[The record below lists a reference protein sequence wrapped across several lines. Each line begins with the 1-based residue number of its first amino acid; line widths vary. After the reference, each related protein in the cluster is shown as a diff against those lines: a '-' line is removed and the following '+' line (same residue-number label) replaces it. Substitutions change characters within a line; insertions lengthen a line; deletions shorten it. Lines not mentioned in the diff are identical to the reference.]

1 MYQVKFWTNFRKRDN
16 STKIPGD
23 TTHVY
28 DCDLMDGSGMIAPT
42 IQLQIQN
49 PTAFNYAYIDAFRRY
64 YKVNNW
70 HYSLGI
76 WQADLQV
83 DVLASFRTE
92 IGNQEIY
99 VLRSTTQWNGR
110 IVDNAYPMIARKT
123 YATGSVATGSSNPFA
138 TSYSSGNFVVGIIN
152 TDTASIGA
160 VSYYVFTPAQFKTLV
175 DRLMGDVQ
183 FYNVTD
189 ISDELTKVL
198 ANPFQYIVSCYWFP
212 FTPPTGGAVSE
223 LKIGWWTFSG
233 INCSRLSGYT
243 RWSATGPTIT
253 VPKHPLAAERGLYL
267 CGEPYTEYYLH
278 LPPWGSFNIPAD
290 RLIDSDYITCTSQ
303 VDCITGMGKVMI
315 DTQQA
320 ANNYFTVVEGQIGVP
335 IMLAQMAP
343 QLGNLMNSMA
353 TSAPPTMPVDAGN
366 SAMFMGVD
374 LAEIGDKQTGRM
386 ASVKQTEIS
395 QKVTQFTSAI
405 GTALL
410 SRWCPA
416 QTIGS
421 NGGVMAGYDTPRL
434 FATFSYQTAMNSM
447 EKGRPLCSKV
457 RLDTLSGY
465 IQCGETDIQIACTK
479 GENDAIRMYLSA
491 GFFRE

>member
-16 STKIPGD
+16 STKLPGD

-64 YKVNNW
+64 YKVTNW

-83 DVLASFRTE
+83 DVLASFKSE
-92 IGNQEIY
+92 IGNQTLY
-99 VLRSTTQWNGR
+99 VLRSASSWNGR
-110 IVDNAYPMIARKT
+110 IVDTSYPLIARKT
-123 YATGSVATGSSNPFA
+123 YAIGTMATGSSNPFSTA
-138 TSYSSGNFVVGIIN
+138 YNAGKFVVGIVN
-152 TDTASIGA
+152 TDSNNIGA

-175 DRLMGDVQ
+175 SRLMGDVQ

-198 ANPFQYIVSCYWFP
+198 SNPFQYIVSCYWFP
-212 FTPPTGGAVSE
+212 FDPPTGGAVST
-223 LKIGWWTFSG
+223 LQIGWWTFSG
-233 INCSRLSGYT
+233 ISCSRLSGYT
-243 RWSATGPTIT
+243 RWSATGPTIN
-253 VPKHPLAAERGLYL
+253 VPKHPHAGARGMYLYT
-267 CGEPYTEYYLH
+267 EPYTEYYLY
-278 LPPWGSFNIPAD
+278 LPPWGAFSIPAD
-290 RLIDSDYITCTSQ
+290 KLIDSDYITCTSQ

-315 DTQQA
+315 DCQQA
-320 ANNYFTVVEGQIGVP
+320 PNNYLTVVEGQIGVP

-343 QLGNLMNSMA
+343 QLGNLMNTMA
-353 TSAPPTMPVDAGN
+353 TSAPPSMPVTSDSKAL
-366 SAMFMGVD
+366 FMGID

-386 ASVKQTEIS
+386 AASKQTEIS
-395 QKVTQFTSAI
+395 QKITEFAANI
-405 GTALL
+405 GTAIL

-421 NGGVMAGYDTPRL
+421 NGGVMAGYDSPRL
-434 FATFSYQTAMNSM
+434 FTTFSYQSDLDAS
-447 EKGRPLCSKV
+447 EKGRPLCDRV
-457 RLDTLSGY
+457 QLNTLSGY
-465 IQCGETDIQIACTK
+465 IQCGETCIQIACTK
-479 GENDAIRMYLSA
+479 SENDAIRMYLSA
-491 GFFRE
+491 GFFYE